1 MQLVLHHG
9 EENLGR
15 EPTQH
20 ASRPLAALGRP
31 HGIDPVADGDDGV
44 EVVKI
49 DVARHL
55 SIAGGLNSPELPES
69 CLAHQFGHQL
79 LRQPNAFIL
88 TLSLD
93 ALRAG
98 LTGEDQELS
107 GGVSDEFL
115 PVPSHRPL
123 LGLSCRQLD
132 GVTRQQCVGHLPFAR
147 RATANGGFSVL
158 PTGTNDP
165 LPTFLPA

>member
-1 MQLVLHHG
+1 MDGEMQLVRHPG

-55 SIAGGLNSPELPES
+55 SIAGGLNAPELPES

-79 LRQPNAFIL
+79 LRQQNAFIL

-123 LGLSCRQLD
+123 LGHS
-132 GVTRQQCVGHLPFAR
+132 
-147 RATANGGFSVL
+147 
-158 PTGTNDP
+158 
-165 LPTFLPA
+165 